1 MITKK
6 FTKKLKRYLDLSKEF
21 EMSESSLFGGSDND
35 TNSVRGSVSSWMD
48 SISVGRGGTGICE
61 QIVKK
66 PNKVKSRSMKILE
79 EAAKEACRADR
90 YDEYIKLR
98 TELYDSIKGFK
109 ILL

>member
-35 TNSVRGSVSSWMD
+35 TNLVRGSVSSWMD
-48 SISVGRGGTGICE
+48 AISGSGGNGICE

-79 EAAKEACRADR
+79 EAAKDACRADR